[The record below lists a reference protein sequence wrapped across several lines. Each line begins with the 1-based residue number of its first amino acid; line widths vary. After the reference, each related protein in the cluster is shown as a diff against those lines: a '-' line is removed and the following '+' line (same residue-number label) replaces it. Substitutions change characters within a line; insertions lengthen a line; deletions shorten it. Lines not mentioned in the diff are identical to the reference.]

1 MKKIMTK
8 IVTVIA
14 LLTFSFAAVA
24 QQNPARY
31 FKRLD
36 VNQDGAVTPDEF
48 KAHSNLWMDKR
59 GWTDEERR
67 AKVHLSTFKKR
78 DGNSDGEISLKE
90 FIASS

>member
-1 MKKIMTK
+1 MKKIMTP

-36 VNQDGAVTPDEF
+36 TNQMVLLRQMSLRSIQIF
-48 KAHSNLWMDKR
+48 
-59 GWTDEERR
+59 GWIKEAGQT
-67 AKVHLSTFKKR
+67 K
-78 DGNSDGEISLKE
+78 SDAQKCI
-90 FIASS
+90 

>member
-1 MKKIMTK
+1 MTP

-24 QQNPARY
+24 QKNPARY
-31 FKRLD
+31 FKKLD
-36 VNQDGAVTPDEF
+36 ENQDGAVTPDEF
-48 KAHSNLWMDKR
+48 KTHSNFWMDKR

-67 AKVHLSTFKKR
+67 EKVHLSTFKKR